1 MPGAGQSGG
10 ASRPGSSPVRSPAS
24 SARSITW
31 IALAVLF
38 LQQAI
43 DIAVRSAPW
52 VVWLAVLV
60 PLVIFLPGML
70 RDNLR
75 SYIWLCFVSLLYFMR
90 LVVALFAQPDN
101 LLRIS
106 GMVAVVILFTS
117 SMLYVRWRERELRA
131 TPDQLRQDDLS

>member
-10 ASRPGSSPVRSPAS
+10 ASRPGSAPVRSPAS

-75 SYIWLCFVSLLYFMR
+75 SYIWLCFVSLMYFMR

-101 LLRIS
+101 LLSIS

-117 SMLYVRWRERELRA
+117 SMLYVRWRARELRA
-131 TPDQLRQDDLS
+131 TPDQPLEDDLS